1 MVAVNCFQRQLMHV
15 LALVGADM
23 ADWLCVTVSVDVV
36 WTDTPLQ
43 KAGHQPWCA
52 SVGARH
58 TLEYEA

>member
-1 MVAVNCFQRQLMHV
+1 MHV